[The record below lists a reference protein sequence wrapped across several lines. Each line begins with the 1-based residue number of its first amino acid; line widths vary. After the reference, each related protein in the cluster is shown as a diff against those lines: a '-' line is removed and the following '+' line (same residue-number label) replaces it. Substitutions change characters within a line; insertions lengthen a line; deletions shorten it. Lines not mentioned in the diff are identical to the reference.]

1 MAIKELQWV
10 ERHYT
15 SMFDECCDFFYCSMR
30 KGTIMHY
37 LEMWDWQQSIYK
49 SKWAVRGC
57 TLLLKIASQ
66 IRKISSE
73 EKILEDSKAEYDEY
87 LETEEYKKWFAE
99 FEKNEEN
106 NEIRNDPDPKG
117 WKLYLD
123 LLKDPTQKFVPFAHE
138 CCQANP
144 EAAELQVKCL
154 EAFIQAKNSE
164 YAIEAAANITKHHA
178 KYHKAKRAIEK
189 FKAYLKEADVAKLNK
204 KASEQ
209 LKEVQDELLPN
220 FEKNV
225 TSKKDAGAVLEFAY
239 EEFKLNPSDKSTQ

>member
-1 MAIKELQWV
+1 MALFSKDQENGTLNVHEMATFWYFFHCGMAFFRTGKYRMAIKELQWV

-123 LLKDPTQKFVPFAHE
+123 LLKDPT
-138 CCQANP
+138 
-144 EAAELQVKCL
+144 
-154 EAFIQAKNSE
+154 
-164 YAIEAAANITKHHA
+164 
-178 KYHKAKRAIEK
+178 
-189 FKAYLKEADVAKLNK
+189 
-204 KASEQ
+204 
-209 LKEVQDELLPN
+209 
-220 FEKNV
+220 
-225 TSKKDAGAVLEFAY
+225 
-239 EEFKLNPSDKSTQ
+239 